1 LATSERTV
9 GRPFLPGGGIGERM
23 HSTKAIVAFVALA
36 CCVAGGTAVPT
47 AAQPQQ
53 GDGVQTPNAT
63 MVFTDQT
70 TNGTTVQL
78 NSVNLSQGGFVA
90 IHNASLTTE
99 NDTVGSVIGV
109 SERLSPGPHQDVQV
123 RLYSLDGRDFNQS
136 RLRTNGSL
144 TAMVH
149 FDSNENNQFD
159 FVRTNGSVDGPYVE
173 GTQAVVDSAE
183 MSISRSDIV
192 ITDPGI
198 RVLNPLVLVVGA
210 LVLIALLVVGFVV
223 ARRR

>member
-1 LATSERTV
+1 MRSITPAAVLIVLFCIA
-9 GRPFLPGGGIGERM
+9 GIAV
-23 HSTKAIVAFVALA
+23 SPAVA
-36 CCVAGGTAVPT
+36 
-47 AAQPQQ
+47 QSQQ
-53 GDGVQTPNAT
+53 VQTPNAT

-90 IHNASLTTE
+90 IHNASLTAE

-123 RLYSLDGRDFNQS
+123 RLYAVAGREFNQS
-136 RLRTNGSL
+136 RLRTNESL

-149 FDSNENNQFD
+149 FDSNENGQFD

-173 GTQAVVDSAE
+173 GTQAVVESAE
-183 MSISRSDIV
+183 ISVSRSDIV
-192 ITDPGI
+192 ITDPGF
-198 RVLNPLVLVVGA
+198 RALNPLVIVGA
-210 LVLIALLVVGFVV
+210 VLLIALLVVGFVV
-223 ARRR
+223 ARRG

>member
-1 LATSERTV
+1 MQPTKLATV
-9 GRPFLPGGGIGERM
+9 LF
-23 HSTKAIVAFVALA
+23 ALA
-36 CCVAGGTAVPT
+36 LCVAGVAVLPA
-47 AAQPQQ
+47 AAQSQQ
-53 GDGVQTPNAT
+53 VQTPNAT
-63 MVFTDQT
+63 LVFTDQT

-99 NDTVGSVIGV
+99 NDTIGSVIGV

-123 RLYSLDGRDFNQS
+123 QLYTLEGREFNQS

-159 FVRTNGSVDGPYVE
+159 FVRTNGSVDGPYVV
-173 GTQAVVDSAE
+173 GTGTVVESAE
-183 MSISRSDIV
+183 ISVEREETVADGGFDIGPAPLLV
-192 ITDPGI
+192 GGI
-198 RVLNPLVLVVGA
+198 VLVV
-210 LVLIALLVVGFVV
+210 LVVLAAVV

>member
-1 LATSERTV
+1 MR
-9 GRPFLPGGGIGERM
+9 
-23 HSTKAIVAFVALA
+23 ST
-36 CCVAGGTAVPT
+36 TPT
-47 AAQPQQ
+47 AAVLIVLFCIAGMAVSPAVAQSQQ
-53 GDGVQTPNAT
+53 VRTPNAT

-90 IHNASLTTE
+90 IHNASLTTQ

-123 RLYSLDGRDFNQS
+123 RLYAVAGREFNQS

-149 FDSNENNQFD
+149 FDSNENGQFD

-173 GTQAVVDSAE
+173 GTQAVVESAE
-183 MSISRSDIV
+183 ISVEREERTTSDDGFDIGLV
-192 ITDPGI
+192 
-198 RVLNPLVLVVGA
+198 PLVAVGFVLVALVVLA
-210 LVLIALLVVGFVV
+210 AVV

>member
-1 LATSERTV
+1 
-9 GRPFLPGGGIGERM
+9 M
-23 HSTKAIVAFVALA
+23 HSTKALVAFVALV
-36 CCVAGGTAVPT
+36 CCVAGVTAVPT
-47 AAQPQQ
+47 AAQSQR
-53 GDGVQTPNAT
+53 GDGVQTSNAT

-90 IHNASLTTE
+90 IHNASLTTQ

-109 SERLSPGPHQDVQV
+109 SERLSPGPHQDVRVQ
-123 RLYSLDGRDFNQS
+123 LYSLDGRNFNQS

-144 TAMVH
+144 TAMIH
-149 FDSNENNQFD
+149 FDSNENGQFD

-173 GTQAVVDSAE
+173 GTQAVVESAD
-183 MSISRSDIV
+183 ISVERDETV
-192 ITDPGI
+192 ADDGFGI
-198 RVLNPLVLVVGA
+198 GLVPVVAGGFVLVA
-210 LVLIALLVVGFVV
+210 LVVLAVVV

>member
-1 LATSERTV
+1 
-9 GRPFLPGGGIGERM
+9 M
-23 HSTKAIVAFVALA
+23 HSTNVVAAVFAVLL
-36 CCVAGGTAVPT
+36 CVAGVGAIPT
-47 AAQPQQ
+47 EVQSQQ
-53 GDGVQTPNAT
+53 TGGVQTPNAT

-90 IHNASLTTE
+90 IHNRNLTAE

-123 RLYSLDGRDFNQS
+123 RLYSLDGREFNQS

-144 TAMVH
+144 TAMAH
-149 FDSNENNQFD
+149 FDSNENGEFD
-159 FVRTNGSVDGPYVE
+159 FVQTNGSVDGPYIE
-173 GTQAVVDSAE
+173 GTGAVVESAE
-183 MSISRSDIV
+183 VSVEREESATSGDGFDIGLV
-192 ITDPGI
+192 
-198 RVLNPLVLVVGA
+198 PLVVVGFVLVV
-210 LVLIALLVVGFVV
+210 LVVVAAVV